1 MSQSRMCGVTPHTC
15 HPPPPLRDVDSA
27 ENRKRVRSAS
37 SRLTTGLVSYSSEN
51 NDQRV
56 GGLMARPHRLDA
68 LEAGIHFMTWVLSDH
83 SISEPKPERFFGS
96 LGMSWDEVARQC
108 RHGDKAIAAFLESFE
123 RGLPEERAYVF
134 PWFELGR
141 RTVFIADLAGTGA
154 PPEIHEQAMA
164 GYHSLLENSGIDAS
178 EREQL
183 EALVAD
189 VAEGMLE
196 DEEYKLQRI
205 LGRLRSKAAE
215 MSPTPAEPN
224 VWNARWARGVLT
236 FFTALVIVSSLLAS
250 QQRISFVALLMVIA
264 GSALGVGL
272 IGAIQL
278 QEDEEFRGQ
287 PLLELMGLSF
297 THLPLIR
304 RRSSGSQGS

>member
-1 MSQSRMCGVTPHTC
+1 
-15 HPPPPLRDVDSA
+15 
-27 ENRKRVRSAS
+27 
-37 SRLTTGLVSYSSEN
+37 
-51 NDQRV
+51 
-56 GGLMARPHRLDA
+56 MARPHRLDA

-96 LGMSWDEVARQC
+96 LGMRWDEVARQC
-108 RHGDKAIAAFLESFE
+108 SHGDKAIAAFLESFE
-123 RGLPEERAYVF
+123 RALPEERAYVF

-164 GYHSLLENSGIDAS
+164 GYHSLLENSGIGAS

-183 EALVAD
+183 EALVSD

-196 DEEYKLQRI
+196 DEQYKLQRI

-215 MSPTPAEPN
+215 MSPAPAEPD
-224 VWNARWARGVLT
+224 VWNARWAKAVLT
-236 FFTALVIVSSLLAS
+236 LFTAAVIVSLLLAW
-250 QQRISFVALLMVIA
+250 QQLISFVALLMVIA
-264 GSALGVGL
+264 VSALGVGL

-278 QEDEEFRGQ
+278 QGDEEFRGQ

-297 THLPLIR
+297 SHLPLIR
-304 RRSSGSQGS
+304 RRSSGGQGS